1 MASDAIGN
9 VRFV

>member
-1 MASDAIGN
+1 MNGN